1 MNERQEKREARVRRR
16 IATVLFAG
24 AVMVGGVAAPAL
36 AGHHVG
42 SCPNPSS
49 GWTLLHGQTGSPHDK
64 NDDGHICVKEVNGNG
79 NHGGGVSHKDNN
91 GKL

>member
-1 MNERQEKREARVRRR
+1 MRRR

-24 AVMVGGVAAPAL
+24 AVMVGGIATPAL

-49 GWTLLHGQTGSPHDK
+49 GWTLLHNQTGSAHDK
-64 NDDGHICVKEVNGNG
+64 NGDGHICVKVVNGNG
-79 NHGGGVSHKDNN
+79 NHGEGVSHKDNN